1 VLGTRDIAY
10 GLENVRRLSG
20 SDALRNAD
28 SYTYYA
34 IGEFIACFLFFLMGL
49 RCGFFLLTIFF

>member
-34 IGEFIACFLFFLMGL
+34 IGEFDCVFFVFFWMGL
-49 RCGFFLLTIFF
+49 RCGFFLLT